1 MNIFMISYLA
11 GKAIKITDKYIVLNV
26 NSVGYKVFLSGSDL
40 GKIQQNKDD
49 VKVYTHLNV
58 REDVLDLYGFLTE
71 AELEFFELLIT
82 ISGIGPK
89 AALNIISTDAPSVV
103 AGAILREDVGYLT
116 KISGIGSKTAQ
127 KIILE
132 LKDKVSK
139 LSFKIESGG
148 ASPDMDAIDALVSL
162 GWNAKEAREAL
173 RNIPR
178 EIVGVEAR
186 IREAMKL
193 LGR

>member
-1 MNIFMISYLA
+1 MISYLA

-26 NSVGYKVFLSGSDL
+26 NGVGYKVFLSGSDL
-40 GKIQQNKDD
+40 DKIQQNKDD

-58 REDVLDLYGFLTE
+58 REDALDLYGFLTE

-89 AALNIISTDAPSVV
+89 AALNIISIDAPSVV
-103 AGAILREDVGYLT
+103 AGAISREDVGYLT
-116 KISGIGSKTAQ
+116 KISGIGTKMAQ

-139 LSFKIESGG
+139 LSFKIDNIGV
-148 ASPDMDAIDALVSL
+148 SPDMDAIDALVSL

-173 RNIPR
+173 RDVPR
-178 EIVGVEAR
+178 EIVSAEAR
-186 IREAMKL
+186 IREAMKI
-193 LGR
+193 LGK

>member
-1 MNIFMISYLA
+1 MISYLE

-26 NSVGYKVFLSGSDL
+26 NGVGYKVFLSGSDL
-40 GKIQQNKDD
+40 GKLQQSREN
-49 VKVYTHLNV
+49 VKVYTHLHV
-58 REDVLDLYGFLTE
+58 REDDLEFYGFLTD

-89 AALNIISTDAPSVV
+89 AALNIISTDRPSVV

-148 ASPDMDAIDALVSL
+148 ASPDIDAIDALVSL

-173 RNIPR
+173 RNVAR
-178 EIVGVEAR
+178 EITGTEAR
-186 IREAMKL
+186 IREAMKI

>member
-1 MNIFMISYLA
+1 MISYLE
-11 GKAIKITDKYIVLNV
+11 GKAIKIADKYIILNV
-26 NSVGYKVFLSGSDL
+26 GGVGYKVFLSGSDL
-40 GKIQQNKDD
+40 GKLQQSQEN
-49 VKVYTHLNV
+49 VKVYTHLHV
-58 REDVLDLYGFLTE
+58 REDALEFYGFLTD

-89 AALNIISTDAPSVV
+89 AALNIISTDRPSVV

-148 ASPDMDAIDALVSL
+148 VSPDMDAIDALVSL

-173 RNIPR
+173 RNVAR
-178 EIVGVEAR
+178 EITGTEAR
-186 IREAMKL
+186 IREAMKI
-193 LGR
+193 LGK

>member
-1 MNIFMISYLA
+1 MISYLA

-40 GKIQQNKDD
+40 GKIQQNKDN
-49 VKVYTHLNV
+49 VKIYTHLNV
-58 REDVLDLYGFLTE
+58 REDILDLYGFLTE

-148 ASPDMDAIDALVSL
+148 TSPDMDAIDALVSL

-178 EIVGVEAR
+178 EIVGAEAR
-186 IREAMKL
+186 IREAMKI

>member
-1 MNIFMISYLA
+1 MISYLD
-11 GKAIKITDKYIVLNV
+11 GKVIKIADKYIILNV
-26 NSVGYKVFLSGSDL
+26 GGVGYKVFLSGSDL
-40 GKIQQNKDD
+40 GKLQQSREN
-49 VKVYTHLNV
+49 VKVYTHLHV
-58 REDVLDLYGFLTE
+58 REDALEFYGFLTD

-89 AALNIISTDAPSVV
+89 AALNIISTDSPSVV

-139 LSFKIESGG
+139 LSFKIDNVG
-148 ASPDMDAIDALVSL
+148 ASPNMDAIDALVSL

-173 RNIPR
+173 RNVAR
-178 EIVGVEAR
+178 EITGTEAR
-186 IREAMKL
+186 IREAMKI
-193 LGR
+193 LGK